1 MLHVESVAP
10 HTLGILKTLVSLP
23 SFKNFNLAGGTALA
37 LQIGHRISVDLDF
50 FSDEEYEVDTVLEEI
65 AACGYE
71 VKILGKKANNL
82 NLTIN
87 DVKTDILKY
96 SYPLIDKTIIDD
108 GVRMMGKKDIALMKI
123 SAITN
128 RGDRKDFTDLYFLL
142 KEYSLAELM
151 ALYVKKYAHEEI
163 FHVYKSL
170 IYFDDADTQAPLK
183 MLKEASWDVIKNE
196 ISRSVN
202 SL

>member
-10 HTLGILKTLVSLP
+10 HTLGILKTLATLS
-23 SFKNFNLAGGTALA
+23 SFKNFSLAGGTALA

-50 FSDEEYEVDTVLEEI
+50 FSYEEYEVDIVLAEI
-65 AACGYE
+65 IGCGYE

-82 NLTIN
+82 NLIIN
-87 DVKTDILKY
+87 GVKTDILKY
-96 SYPLIDKTIIDD
+96 SYPLLDTIINDG
-108 GVRMMGKKDIALMKI
+108 GVRMMSKKDIALMKI

-142 KEYSLAELM
+142 KEHSLPELM
-151 ALYVKKYAHEEI
+151 SLYEKKYAHEEL

-170 IYFDDADTQAPLK
+170 TYFDDADKQAPLT
-183 MLKEASWDVIKNE
+183 MLKEASWNVIKNE

-202 SL
+202 NL